1 MDIGPYRILRE
12 LGRGGQ
18 GTVYLG
24 RDERGELAAVKVVH
38 AVDRAFDRELA
49 AARQV
54 AEFCTAR
61 VLRADLDHDPPYVA
75 SEYIDGP
82 ALHQVAPLRGAA
94 LTRLA
99 IGTATA
105 LTAIHRAGVVHRDF
119 KPGNVLMGPDGPR
132 VIDFGIARLVDLS
145 QSQGSAGTPPYM
157 APEQFAGGEVGPAAD
172 VFAWGATMVFAASG
186 RPPFGSDTLAAVA
199 YRIIHADPDLGELPE
214 PLRAIVLRCLAK
226 HPAARPTARD
236 LLLSLLGER
245 APAQPEA
252 ALHQGMAAATQPA
265 AWGPGA
271 PTAPGPGG
279 AAVPPTPQGPGQSPH
294 ASRPPSQAPYA
305 SGPPGQNPYA
315 SGPPGQNPYASGSP
329 GQNPY
334 ASGPP
339 GHGPH
344 VGGAAGQGGSAGG
357 VSRRVVVVGGVG
369 VLAAAVTG
377 VLLWRGGL
385 GQGTRANPTPGPTP
399 PGPSTTPPR
408 SGTPSPSATPTRS
421 RTPPAAAQLA
431 DVMESAVGLAPL
443 ADFGFDARITQG
455 TWHTTATGRLAYDPQ
470 ISDVRMDMRV
480 TAEHMQPALTR
491 RVLMAENDYVGG
503 KLVTDPAKTPIML
516 YARFVHVVASI
527 ANVADLARLTE
538 GVQSKG
544 RTYTGSLPTTKGP
557 ESLWRQISAINN
569 DEIPEDQLA
578 RTTLSW
584 VLKLDESNRPRSL
597 GLSWHMLLDQ
607 GARLTSPFDVTY
619 ENWREGEIGEPG

>member
-24 RDERGELAAVKVVH
+24 RDDRGELAAVKVVH
-38 AVDRAFDRELA
+38 GFDRAFDRELA

-61 VLRADLDHDPPYVA
+61 VLRADLDHNPPYVA
-75 SEYIDGP
+75 SEFIDGP

-145 QSQGSAGTPPYM
+145 QSQGAAGTPPYM
-157 APEQFAGGEVGPAAD
+157 APEQFAGGQVGPAAD

-214 PLRAIVLRCLAK
+214 PLRTIVARCLAK
-226 HPAARPTARD
+226 NPAARPAARD
-236 LLLSLLGER
+236 LLLNLLGER
-245 APAQPEA
+245 APAQPDA
-252 ALHQGMAAATQPA
+252 ALRQGVAAAQPA
-265 AWGPGA
+265 SRPTPGFSGAVPGA
-271 PTAPGPGG
+271 QGAMAGTPGASGAVPGASTAPGSGGG
-279 AAVPPTPQGPGQSPH
+279 AVPTDGAPGQ
-294 ASRPPSQAPYA
+294 AR
-305 SGPPGQNPYA
+305 
-315 SGPPGQNPYASGSP
+315 
-329 GQNPY
+329 
-334 ASGPP
+334 
-339 GHGPH
+339 
-344 VGGAAGQGGSAGG
+344 AGG
-357 VSRRVVVVGGVG
+357 VSRRAALAGGVA
-369 VLAAAVTG
+369 VLAAATTG
-377 VLLWRGGL
+377 VVLWRGGF
-385 GQGTRANPTPGPTP
+385 GRGTGTRADPTVGSTPTATPTTSPTLSSTPGGTP
-399 PGPSTTPPR
+399 
-408 SGTPSPSATPTRS
+408 SGTPSAAV
-421 RTPPAAAQLA
+421 PPAAGQLA
-431 DVMESAVGLAPL
+431 DIMESAVGLAPM
-443 ADFGFDARITQG
+443 ADFTLDARITQG

-470 ISDVRMDMRV
+470 ISDVRMDARV
-480 TAEHMQPALTR
+480 TAEHVEPALTG
-491 RVLMAENDYVGG
+491 RVLMAGQDYVGG
-503 KLVTDPAKTPIML
+503 KLVTDQAKTPIML
-516 YARFVHVVASI
+516 YARFVHAVASI
-527 ANVADLARLTE
+527 ANVADLARLTS
-538 GVQSKG
+538 GVQSEG

-569 DEIPEDQLA
+569 DEIPEAQLA
-578 RTTLSW
+578 KTTLSW
-584 VLKLDESNRPRSL
+584 VLKLDEHNRPRSL
-597 GLSWHMLLDQ
+597 RLSWHMLLDQ

-619 ENWREGEIGEPG
+619 KGWRDGEISEPG